1 MKRKKFIF
9 FLLLIF
15 SGLVNAQVTDSL
27 PGNLYF
33 NVAER
38 LLHTDGNLKIG
49 GYGGIHYNQPVDAE
63 IRQNGKMDVHRF
75 IMLLGYSF
83 SNNTQFITEIEFE
96 HVVEVYIEQAFL
108 QHKINNFINFRAGLM
123 LTPMGITNEYHEP
136 NLFRGVERPL
146 IDNYIAPTTWR
157 EIGAGFM
164 GYILP
169 VSLKYQAYLMNGFL
183 GYNGSPKLSG
193 SGLRGGRQKGAESIF
208 SAPNFA
214 GKVEYFGIR
223 GLNLGAS
230 VYAGDTQSTL
240 YNSVNKNDQAA
251 LAAADSSVVGL
262 AMLGLDARYSVKG
275 LQLKGQYYYANI
287 SNTEQYNR
295 FTAKA
300 DSTPNDLGSSLT
312 GFYIE
317 AAYNVFRSLKNVY
330 SELTPFVRYEK
341 WNTQNT
347 VEQGFT
353 LNPAYDKQA
362 VITGLEWEMAR
373 GALLKADM
381 QFVKSAAQNEYVKTF
396 NAGVGIMF

>member
-1 MKRKKFIF
+1 MKRNFIF
-9 FLLLIF
+9 ILLIIF
-15 SGLVNAQVTDSL
+15 SGLAKAQVTDSL

-33 NVAER
+33 NIAER

-49 GYGGIHYNQPVDAE
+49 GYGGVHYNQPVDSE

-75 IMLLGYSF
+75 IMLFGYSF
-83 SNNTQFITEIEFE
+83 SNKTQFVSEIEFE
-96 HVVEVYIEQAFL
+96 HVKEVYIEQAFL

-123 LTPMGITNEYHEP
+123 LTPMGLTNEYHEP

-169 VSLKYQAYLMNGFL
+169 ASIKYQAYLMNGFN
-183 GYNGSPKLSG
+183 GYDGSAKLNG
-193 SGLRGGRQKGAESIF
+193 SGLRSGRQKGAESFF
-208 SAPNFA
+208 SSPNFA

-230 VYAGDTQSTL
+230 FYAGNTQSTL
-240 YNSVNKNDQAA
+240 YNGVNKNDEPA
-251 LAAADSSVVGL
+251 LAVADSSVVGL
-262 AMLGLDARYSVKG
+262 TMVGLDARYSAKG
-275 LQLKGQYYYANI
+275 FQLKGQYYYAGI
-287 SNTEQYNR
+287 SNTGQYNR
-295 FTAKA
+295 FTAEA
-300 DSTPNDLGSSLT
+300 DGTPNDLGSSLT
-312 GFYIE
+312 GFYVE
-317 AAYNVFRSLKNVY
+317 AAYNVFRSLKNVH
-330 SELTPFVRYEK
+330 SELSPFIRYEK

-353 LNPAYDKQA
+353 LNPAYDKKA
-362 VITGLEWEMAR
+362 IITGLEWEMAR

-381 QFVKSAAQNEYVKTF
+381 QFVKSAAQSNYIKTF

>member
-1 MKRKKFIF
+1 MKRKFIF
-9 FLLLIF
+9 ILFIIF

-27 PGNLYF
+27 ANNLYF
-33 NVAER
+33 NIAER

-49 GYGGIHYNQPVDAE
+49 GYGGVHYNQPVDSE

-75 IMLLGYSF
+75 IMLFGYSF
-83 SNNTQFITEIEFE
+83 SNKTQFVSEIEFE
-96 HVVEVYIEQAFL
+96 HVKEVYIEQAFL

-123 LTPMGITNEYHEP
+123 LTPMGLTNEYHEP

-169 VSLKYQAYLMNGFL
+169 ASLKYQAYFMNGFN
-183 GYNGSPKLSG
+183 GYDGSAKLNG
-193 SGLRGGRQKGAESIF
+193 SGLRSGRQKGAESFF
-208 SAPNFA
+208 SSPNFA

-230 VYAGDTQSTL
+230 FYAGNTQSTL
-240 YNSVNKNDQAA
+240 YNGINKNDNTA
-251 LAAADSSVVGL
+251 LAIADSSVVGL
-262 AMLGLDARYSVKG
+262 TMVGLDARYSVKG
-275 LQLKGQYYYANI
+275 LQLKGQYYYAGI
-287 SNTEQYNR
+287 SNTEQYNL

-300 DSTPNDLGSSLT
+300 DGTPNDLGSSLT

-317 AAYNVFRSLKNVY
+317 AAYNVFRSLKNVH
-330 SELTPFVRYEK
+330 SELTPFIRYEK

-353 LNPAYDKQA
+353 LNPAYDKKA
-362 VITGLEWEMAR
+362 IVTGLEWEMAR

-381 QFVKSAAQNEYVKTF
+381 QFVKSATQNEYVKTF

>member
-1 MKRKKFIF
+1 MKRN
-9 FLLLIF
+9 FLFLFLFIF

-49 GYGGIHYNQPVDAE
+49 GYGGIHYNQPVDAG

-83 SNNTQFITEIEFE
+83 SNNTQFISEIEFE
-96 HVVEVYIEQAFL
+96 HVKEVYIEQAFL
-108 QHKINNFINFRAGLM
+108 QHKINNYVNFRAGLM

-146 IDNYIAPTTWR
+146 IDNHISPTTWR

-169 VSLKYQAYLMNGFL
+169 ASLKYQAYLMNGFL

-193 SGLRGGRQKGAESIF
+193 SGLRSGRQKGAESIF
-208 SAPNFA
+208 SSPNFA

-230 VYAGDTQSTL
+230 VYAGNTQSTL
-240 YNSVNKNDQAA
+240 YNGVNKNDQAA
-251 LAAADSSVVGL
+251 LATADSSVVGL
-262 AMLGLDARYSVKG
+262 TMIGLDARYSVKG
-275 LQLKGQYYYANI
+275 LQLKGQYYYAAI

-295 FTAKA
+295 FTAKG
-300 DSTPNDLGSSLT
+300 DGTPNDLGSSLT

-317 AAYNVFRSLKNVY
+317 AAYNVFRPLKNVR
-330 SELTPFVRYEK
+330 SELTPFIRYEK
-341 WNTQNT
+341 WNTQNS

-353 LNPAYDKQA
+353 INQAYDKQA
-362 VITGLEWEMAR
+362 IVTGLEWEMAR

-381 QFVKSAAQNEYVKTF
+381 QFVKAATQDEFVKTF

>member
-1 MKRKKFIF
+1 MKRNFIF
-9 FLLLIF
+9 TLLFIF

-38 LLHTDGNLKIG
+38 LLQTDGNLKIG
-49 GYGGIHYNQPVDAE
+49 GYGGVHYNQPVDSE

-146 IDNYIAPTTWR
+146 IDYYITPTTWR

-169 VSLKYQAYLMNGFL
+169 ASLKYQAYLMNGFI

-193 SGLRGGRQKGAESIF
+193 SGLRSSRQKGAESIF

-230 VYAGDTQSTL
+230 VYAGNTQSTL
-240 YNSVNKNDQAA
+240 YNGVNKNDQAA

-262 AMLGLDARYSVKG
+262 AMFGLDARYSVKG
-275 LQLKGQYYYANI
+275 LQLKGQYYYAGI

-300 DSTPNDLGSSLT
+300 DGTPNDLGSSLT
-312 GFYIE
+312 GFYVE
-317 AAYNVFRSLKNVY
+317 AAYNVFRSLENVS
-330 SELTPFVRYEK
+330 SELTPFIRYEK

-353 LNPAYDKQA
+353 LNPDYDKQA
-362 VITGLEWEMAR
+362 VVTGLEWEMAR

-381 QFVKSAAQNEYVKTF
+381 QFVKASNQNEYVKTF

>member
-1 MKRKKFIF
+1 MKRNFIF
-9 FLLLIF
+9 TLLFIF

-38 LLHTDGNLKIG
+38 LLQTDGNLKIG
-49 GYGGIHYNQPVDAE
+49 GYGGVHYNQPVDSE

-146 IDNYIAPTTWR
+146 IDYYITPTTWR

-169 VSLKYQAYLMNGFL
+169 ASLKYQAYLMNGFI

-193 SGLRGGRQKGAESIF
+193 SGLRSSRQKGAESIF

-230 VYAGDTQSTL
+230 VYAGNTQSTS
-240 YNSVNKNDQAA
+240 YNGVNKNDQAA

-262 AMLGLDARYSVKG
+262 AMLGLDARYSIKG

-300 DSTPNDLGSSLT
+300 DGTPNDLGSSLT
-312 GFYIE
+312 GFYLE
-317 AAYNVFRSLKNVY
+317 AAYNVFRSLENVS
-330 SELTPFVRYEK
+330 SELTPFIRYEK

-353 LNPAYDKQA
+353 LNPDYDKQA
-362 VITGLEWEMAR
+362 VVTGLEWEMAR

-381 QFVKSAAQNEYVKTF
+381 QFVKAANQNEYVKTF

>member
-1 MKRKKFIF
+1 MKRKLIFI
-9 FLLLIF
+9 LLVIF
-15 SGLVNAQVTDSL
+15 SGFVNAQITDSL
-27 PGNLYF
+27 PNNLYF

-38 LLHTDGNLKIG
+38 LLLTDGNLKIG
-49 GYGGIHYNQPVDAE
+49 GYGGVHYNQPVDTE

-83 SNNTQFITEIEFE
+83 SNNTQFISEIEFE
-96 HVVEVYIEQAFL
+96 HVKEVYIEQAFL
-108 QHKINNFINFRAGLM
+108 QHKVNNFINFRAGLM

-169 VSLKYQAYLMNGFL
+169 ASLKYQAYLMNGFI
-183 GYNGSPKLSG
+183 GYNGSPQLSG
-193 SGLRGGRQKGAESIF
+193 NGLRSGRQKGAESIF

-214 GKVEYFGIR
+214 GKVEHFGIR
-223 GLNLGAS
+223 GLNVGAS
-230 VYAGDTQSTL
+230 VYAGNTQSTS
-240 YNSVNKNDQAA
+240 YNGVNKDDRAA
-251 LAAADSSVVGL
+251 LATADSSVVGL
-262 AMLGLDARYSVKG
+262 TMLGLDARYSLKG
-275 LQLKGQYYYANI
+275 LQLKGQYYYAEI

-300 DSTPNDLGSSLT
+300 DGTPNDLGSSLT

-317 AAYNVFRSLKNVY
+317 AAYNVFRSLPNVS
-330 SELTPFVRYEK
+330 SELTPFIRYEK

-353 LNPAYDKQA
+353 LNPAYDKKA
-362 VITGLEWEMAR
+362 IVTGLEWEMAR

-381 QFVKSAAQNEYVKTF
+381 QFVKSAAQNEFVKTF

>member
-1 MKRKKFIF
+1 MKRKLIFI
-9 FLLLIF
+9 LLVIF
-15 SGLVNAQVTDSL
+15 SGFVNAQITDSL
-27 PGNLYF
+27 PNNLYF

-38 LLHTDGNLKIG
+38 LLLTDGNLKIG
-49 GYGGIHYNQPVDAE
+49 GYGGVHYNQPVATE

-83 SNNTQFITEIEFE
+83 SNNTQFISEIEFE
-96 HVVEVYIEQAFL
+96 HVKEVYIEQAFL
-108 QHKINNFINFRAGLM
+108 QHKVNNFINFRAGLM

-136 NLFRGVERPL
+136 SLFRGVERPL

-157 EIGAGFM
+157 EIGTGFM

-169 VSLKYQAYLMNGFL
+169 ASLKYQAYLMNGFL
-183 GYNGSPKLSG
+183 GYNGSPQLSG
-193 SGLRGGRQKGAESIF
+193 NGLRSGRQKGAESIF

-223 GLNLGAS
+223 GLNVGAS
-230 VYAGDTQSTL
+230 VYAGNTQSTL
-240 YNSVNKNDQAA
+240 YNGVNKNDQAA
-251 LAAADSSVVGL
+251 LATADSSVVGL
-262 AMLGLDARYSVKG
+262 TMLGFDARYSLKG
-275 LQLKGQYYYANI
+275 LQLKGQYYYAEI

-300 DSTPNDLGSSLT
+300 DGTPNDLGSSLT

-317 AAYNVFRSLKNVY
+317 AAYNVFRSLPNVS
-330 SELTPFVRYEK
+330 SELTPFIRYEK

-353 LNPAYDKQA
+353 LNPAYDKKA
-362 VITGLEWEMAR
+362 IVTGLEWEMAR

-381 QFVKSAAQNEYVKTF
+381 QFVKSATQNEFVKTF

>member
-1 MKRKKFIF
+1 MKRKFIF

>member
-1 MKRKKFIF
+1 MKRNLVFT
-9 FLLLIF
+9 LLIIF
-15 SGLVNAQVTDSL
+15 SGLTNAQVSDSV

-33 NVAER
+33 NIAER

-49 GYGGIHYNQPVDAE
+49 GYGGVHYNQPVDAE

-83 SNNTQFITEIEFE
+83 SNNTQFISEIEFE
-96 HVVEVYIEQAFL
+96 HVKEVYIEQAFL

-146 IDNYIAPTTWR
+146 IDNYISPTTWR

-169 VSLKYQAYLMNGFL
+169 ASLKYQAYLMNGFN
-183 GYNGSPKLSG
+183 GYDGSAKLNGN
-193 SGLRGGRQKGAESIF
+193 GLRSGRQKGAESFF
-208 SAPNFA
+208 SSPNFA

-223 GLNLGAS
+223 GLNVGAS
-230 VYAGDTQSTL
+230 VYAGKTQSTL
-240 YNSVNKNDQAA
+240 YNGVNKSDDAA
-251 LAAADSSVVGL
+251 LAIADSSVVGL
-262 AMLGLDARYSVKG
+262 TMLGLDARYSVKG
-275 LQLKGQYYYANI
+275 LQLKGQYYYAGI
-287 SNTEQYNR
+287 SNTGQYNR

-300 DSTPNDLGSSLT
+300 DGTPNDLGSSLT
-312 GFYIE
+312 GFYVE
-317 AAYNVFRSLKNVY
+317 AAYNVFRSLKNVH
-330 SELTPFVRYEK
+330 SELTPFIRYEK

-347 VEQGFT
+347 VAQDFT
-353 LNPAYDKQA
+353 LNPAYDKKA
-362 VITGLEWEMAR
+362 IVTGLEWEMAR

-381 QFVKSAAQNEYVKTF
+381 QFVKSANQDEFIKTF